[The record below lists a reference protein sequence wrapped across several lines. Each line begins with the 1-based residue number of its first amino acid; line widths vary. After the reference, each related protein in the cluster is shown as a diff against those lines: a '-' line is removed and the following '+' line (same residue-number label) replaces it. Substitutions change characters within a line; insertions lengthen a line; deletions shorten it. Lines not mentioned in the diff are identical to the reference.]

1 MRLLNEKPIN
11 QKGFTLIELIIVI
24 SIVAILAAV
33 ALPRLMDTQENAHDA
48 TVAGVGGA
56 LATAVIM
63 VRAQWIANNDAR
75 EIDGVNG
82 YGVDDVA
89 TSGDGWPTDA
99 DQGAGSNHNP
109 IMASAE
115 RCVRIW
121 QSLLVTNA
129 PRVAST
135 AAADS
140 DYLADTDNGN
150 CRYTYQRHID
160 APFITYNARTGEVI
174 TTLD

>member
-1 MRLLNEKPIN
+1 MRLFKAN
-11 QKGFTLIELIIVI
+11 QTHKGFTLIELIIVI

-33 ALPRLMDTQENAHDA
+33 ALPRLMDTQENAHDS

-56 LATAVIM
+56 FATAVIM

-75 EIDGVNG
+75 EMDAVIG

-89 TSGDGWPTDA
+89 TSGDGWPSDA
-99 DQGAGSNHNP
+99 GQGAGSNHNP
-109 IMASAE
+109 VMASAD

-121 QSLLVTNA
+121 RSLLVTNA
-129 PRVAST
+129 PRVAAT
-135 AAADS
+135 AAADTE
-140 DYLADTDNGN
+140 YLADTNNGN
-150 CRYTYQRHID
+150 CRYTYQRHVD
-160 APFITYNARTGEVI
+160 EPYITYDARTGEVI